1 MGDKTW
7 ADFWLDFLHF
17 SGSNPPYFHV
27 TFRAIVTFCCFM
39 PAKKYGK
46 FMAFFHERKKVRF
59 SIFVTIYS
67 NTTVYGNL
75 LKMSQFSKK
84 KILFLKLI
92 LKENRIFLIFFPDF
106 FQSETFF
113 FEKSGKFRKSQF
125 FENLENHNFLKI
137 SKITIFW
144 KSRKYQFFENVI
156 YFQTETFFFEKSE
169 KFRNPICWK
178 SRKSQFFEN
187 LIFVL
192 KIKYNET
199 SH

>member
-1 MGDKTW
+1 M
-7 ADFWLDFLHF
+7 LLH
-17 SGSNPPYFHV
+17 
-27 TFRAIVTFCCFM
+27 AC
-39 PAKKYGK
+39 KKIWEIYGL
-46 FMAFFHERKKVRF
+46 FFHERKKVRF

-84 KILFLKLI
+84 ILFLKLI

-113 FEKSGKFRKSQF
+113 FFWKIW
-125 FENLENHNFLKI
+125 KI
-137 SKITIFW
+137 SKIPIFW

-156 YFQTETFFFEKSE
+156 IYFQTETFFWKIWKISE
-169 KFRNPICWK
+169 PNMLKISKVPIFWK
-178 SRKSQFFEN
+178 SGKSQFFEN